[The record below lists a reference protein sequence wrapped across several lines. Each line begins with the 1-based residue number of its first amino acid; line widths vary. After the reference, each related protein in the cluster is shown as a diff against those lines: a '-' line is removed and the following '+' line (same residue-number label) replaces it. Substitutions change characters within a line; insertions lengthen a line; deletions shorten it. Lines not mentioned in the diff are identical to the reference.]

1 MMNKLHDA
9 ARGTLGDVLYSDSSQ
24 VLIPETDWFALVQSI
39 SAGDHFALHALY
51 TRTHRAVF
59 TLIMRITS
67 NRKTAEELTLGV
79 FHDVWRRASHFDP
92 ANGTVLA
99 WVMNQAR
106 LRTIDRLQEYGD
118 PLEVKEESRA
128 LRSALS
134 VLTSHEREAIEA
146 AFFSELTHA
155 EVAART
161 NQPTETIKQR
171 IRSGL
176 HKLARALAGRRGAMS
191 APSQPNDCDQGEL
204 VCAFALRALSPGEVF
219 AIGAH
224 LSSCWRCRQEL
235 EVLRPA
241 LEAFAF
247 WPTDVLRPAP
257 SLQRLLAGSVAVDSG
272 GVLKLPPISRW
283 SEPDWNTVGPGI
295 SCKLLSTDAN
305 RHVVSMLVRLASGG
319 EYPRHTHSGVEE
331 LHLLEG
337 ELWIDDRKLHPGDY
351 NRAEPG
357 TSDNRVWSETGCTC
371 ILITSTRDVLH

>member
-1 MMNKLHDA
+1 
-9 ARGTLGDVLYSDSSQ
+9 
-24 VLIPETDWFALVQSI
+24 VQSI

-67 NRKTAEELTLGV
+67 NREMAEELTLGV

-106 LRTIDRLQEYGD
+106 LRTIDQLREYGD
-118 PLEVKEESRA
+118 LLEVKEQSRA

-134 VLTSHEREAIEA
+134 VLTTHEREAIEA
-146 AFFSELTHA
+146 AFFSELTQA
-155 EVAART
+155 EVAARS
-161 NQPTETIKQR
+161 NQPAETITKQ

-176 HKLARALAGRRGAMS
+176 HKLGRALAERRGAMAAS
-191 APSQPNDCDQGEL
+191 SQPNDCAQAEL

-224 LSSCWRCRQEL
+224 LACCWQCRREL
-235 EVLRPA
+235 DLLRPV

-247 WPTDVLRPAP
+247 WPTDLLRPAP
-257 SLQRLLAGSVAVDSG
+257 SLQRLLAQRIAAERSG
-272 GVLKLPPISRW
+272 GLLWLPPMARW
-283 SEPDWNTVGPGI
+283 PEPDWNIVAPGI

-305 RHVVSMLVRLASGG
+305 KQIVSMLVRLAPGR
-319 EYPRHTHSGVEE
+319 EYPPHTHFGVEE

-351 NRAEPG
+351 SRAEPG
-357 TSDNRVWSETGCTC
+357 TSDKRVWSETGCTC
-371 ILITSTRDVLH
+371 ILITSTRDALH

>member
-1 MMNKLHDA
+1 
-9 ARGTLGDVLYSDSSQ
+9 
-24 VLIPETDWFALVQSI
+24 
-39 SAGDHFALHALY
+39 
-51 TRTHRAVF
+51 
-59 TLIMRITS
+59 
-67 NRKTAEELTLGV
+67 
-79 FHDVWRRASHFDP
+79 
-92 ANGTVLA
+92 
-99 WVMNQAR
+99 MNQAR
-106 LRTIDRLQEYGD
+106 LTAIDRLRFERRKKRVDPEPDAALLTIDTAEYGD
-118 PLEVKEESRA
+118 LLEVKEQRRA

-161 NQPTETIKQR
+161 GQPPETIKKR

-224 LSSCWRCRQEL
+224 LSSCWQCRREL

-257 SLQRLLAGSVAVDSG
+257 SLQRLLARRLAVDG
-272 GVLKLPPISRW
+272 GGDLQLPPRSRW
-283 SEPDWNTVGPGI
+283 SEPDWNIVAPGI
-295 SCKLLSTDAN
+295 SCKLLSSDAN
-305 RHVVSMLVRLASGG
+305 RHVVSMLVRLVPGG
-319 EYPRHTHSGVEE
+319 EYPPHTHSGVEE

-337 ELWIDDRKLHPGDY
+337 ELWIDDKKLHPGDY
-351 NRAEPG
+351 NRAELG
-357 TSDNRVWSETGCTC
+357 TSDNRVWTETGCTC
-371 ILITSTRDVLH
+371 VLITSTRDVLH